1 MRKHFRFADFGQPWR
16 IRNFANKLNEMARN
30 RNHYGAPFTY
40 VIADGST
47 LDTCLRHSIDSWSI
61 HEPQAQIPKQ
71 PWRPVEA
78 ENLASHLSQKLNKIC
93 AELKNDKQTNN
104 VGVGGVVE
112 EGKWGGRGSATRAAR
127 ISAMV
132 AFSLR

>member
-30 RNHYGAPFTY
+30 RNHYGAPNAY

-47 LDTCLRHSIDSWSI
+47 LDTCLRHRIDSWSI

-71 PWRPVEA
+71 PGGPSRLKIWRA
-78 ENLASHLSQKLNKIC
+78 ICHKNLTKYAQN
-93 AELKNDKQTNN
+93 
-104 VGVGGVVE
+104 
-112 EGKWGGRGSATRAAR
+112 
-127 ISAMV
+127 
-132 AFSLR
+132 